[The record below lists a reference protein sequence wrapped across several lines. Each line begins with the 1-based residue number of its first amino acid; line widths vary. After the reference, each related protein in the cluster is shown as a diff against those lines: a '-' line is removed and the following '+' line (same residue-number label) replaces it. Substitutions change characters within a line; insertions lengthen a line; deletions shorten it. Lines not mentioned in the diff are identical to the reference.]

1 MAYIRAAWNR
11 KWTALGFAFAV
22 TALVAAVSFA
32 MKPTY
37 EGVAR
42 IAIYRDNQGLLD
54 LKQGNLASSDESDY
68 TVTLDTQ
75 AKIIESDAIA
85 SRVIRDMGLDR
96 NSEFVRV
103 IGRQDSNRAA
113 MQKFHN
119 SLRVMKV
126 PHTRL
131 LEIRF
136 ASSNP
141 KLAADVANAIADSYI
156 NHTFEVRYEATML
169 SSKRLSDELSSLQE
183 ATNRAE
189 SKLLEYQR
197 THRMVGSDELINTR
211 LADLNKDLTAVEV
224 EKTQKQAEYYLARAH
239 APDRVGRMEPNSL
252 LDRLRDRESQLSI
265 EYAKMTSVMGEANP
279 QVIET
284 MNQLA
289 DVRQTISSELKRM
302 EHRVTNDYLAIVSRE
317 NWLRQALEQQK
328 EEAAQHNQDAIEYN
342 NLKRDADTNRQL
354 YTDLLQ
360 KLKEAQV
367 AAGLRADNIRIE
379 GVATVPLKPSKPDI
393 PFNIGMALCG
403 GLIGGIILSLVL
415 DSFDD
420 SVRNVEQAENISGV
434 PALVVIPKAMDLSE
448 GETIPTM
455 HWKFGRQQSAN
466 TSIIKADPPMIESYR
481 ALRTLALLHF
491 SDCSPHSLLF
501 TSSLPGEGK
510 TTTAVNTAIAF
521 SQNSARVLLMDAD
534 MRNSSVYKAWGI
546 DSSAAGLST
555 VLTGKDR
562 LEEVL
567 LQAPKHENLF
577 ILPAGPP
584 PADPCKL
591 LSGESMKDLLSLV
604 RQGFDYVIVDAP
616 PVLGVTDTLVMAGLV
631 DAVLVV
637 VREMS
642 TPKQALARTRKLLIE
657 AKALEVG
664 VVLNGVEQGT
674 LTNNYYYPYNSKHYR
689 AR

>member
-1 MAYIRAAWNR
+1 
-11 KWTALGFAFAV
+11 
-22 TALVAAVSFA
+22 
-32 MKPTY
+32 
-37 EGVAR
+37 
-42 IAIYRDNQGLLD
+42 
-54 LKQGNLASSDESDY
+54 
-68 TVTLDTQ
+68 
-75 AKIIESDAIA
+75 
-85 SRVIRDMGLDR
+85 
-96 NSEFVRV
+96 
-103 IGRQDSNRAA
+103 
-113 MQKFHN
+113 
-119 SLRVMKV
+119 
-126 PHTRL
+126 
-131 LEIRF
+131 
-136 ASSNP
+136 
-141 KLAADVANAIADSYI
+141 
-156 NHTFEVRYEATML
+156 
-169 SSKRLSDELSSLQE
+169 
-183 ATNRAE
+183 
-189 SKLLEYQR
+189 
-197 THRMVGSDELINTR
+197 
-211 LADLNKDLTAVEV
+211 
-224 EKTQKQAEYYLARAH
+224 
-239 APDRVGRMEPNSL
+239 
-252 LDRLRDRESQLSI
+252 
-265 EYAKMTSVMGEANP
+265 
-279 QVIET
+279 
-284 MNQLA
+284 
-289 DVRQTISSELKRM
+289 
-302 EHRVTNDYLAIVSRE
+302 
-317 NWLRQALEQQK
+317 
-328 EEAAQHNQDAIEYN
+328 
-342 NLKRDADTNRQL
+342 
-354 YTDLLQ
+354 
-360 KLKEAQV
+360 LKEAQV